1 MNEQDAPLMLALQ
14 TIGDLQKEIAS
25 LHRSL
30 YQTEQNLA
38 NQERLTEQARRMA
51 VSLESDV
58 EQARDELRQVAED
71 LRL

>member
-14 TIGDLQKEIAS
+14 VIGEQQKEIRDLNS
-25 LHRSL
+25 SL

-38 NQERLTEQARRMA
+38 NQERLTEQARSWA

>member
-30 YQTEQNLA
+30 YHCFRLHRSRYNPS
-38 NQERLTEQARRMA
+38 QERK
-51 VSLESDV
+51 V
-58 EQARDELRQVAED
+58 EGQDGDSRKPASGPGVWAFVY
-71 LRL
+71 

>member
-14 TIGDLQKEIAS
+14 VIGEQQKQIRE
-25 LHRSL
+25 LHSSL

-38 NQERLTEQARRMA
+38 NQERLTEQARSMA